1 MQVPSICAGEVDD
14 WSDWVS
20 RVWTD
25 NHPWEAVWP
34 EALAERLDAVLPA
47 LLRSAGVPDLAVSL
61 VDDGQVAWAKGFGVR
76 SVDGGLPVD
85 TETLFEA
92 ASLSKP
98 AFAYAVLQL
107 VGSGKLDFDA
117 PLANYLAVP
126 WISNESRLKRITAR
140 MVLSHTSGLPHG
152 WPRGSP
158 IALRFDPG
166 AKFAYSANGMEYLRP
181 VVEKL
186 SGQIIVRVHAGASA
200 GAL

>member
-1 MQVPSICAGEVDD
+1 MTGAIGYLVYGQTITPGK
-14 WSDWVS
+14 
-20 RVWTD
+20 
-25 NHPWEAVWP
+25 PFWP

-152 WPRGSP
+152 WPRCVSIREPNSP
-158 IALRFDPG
+158 TLRTEW
-166 AKFAYSANGMEYLRP
+166 SI
-181 VVEKL
+181 
-186 SGQIIVRVHAGASA
+186 SGRLWRS
-200 GAL
+200 